1 MHTLL
6 AWVISKS
13 QLLLEI
19 ISIKNSG
26 NMLELDVTFII
37 YSKSLKFRK
46 STAIYDLINDVNY
59 AIFNNDT
66 YTLNF

>member
-1 MHTLL
+1 
-6 AWVISKS
+6 
-13 QLLLEI
+13 
-19 ISIKNSG
+19 
-26 NMLELDVTFII
+26 MLELDVTFII

>member
-59 AIFNNDT
+59 AIT